1 MSEDL
6 RKWFGKGPTGG
17 WDRYNSKGEKAGKCG
32 DSEEGSKYAACLSN
46 EKAAKLGKDGRAS
59 FVKRKQTAQ
68 SKAGDSK
75 KGGEQKKGQKPV
87 FVKTGA
93 SEDINELKLNDLVN
107 TRFSIEVGS
116 GTTTG
121 NWSNEELIEK
131 LKEAIKHNLFDRE
144 FYYNWTELGKEY
156 NSIFEK
162 ETLSPMIKN
171 IDRTLKEFFILK
183 GSTLVFRL
191 EGSNA
196 QKWIDKWFQTK
207 KSISNELK
215 SDYYSY
221 RKKYAGVTL
230 RESVKEDWSQK
241 YKNSIDCNNP
251 KGFSQ
256 KAHCAGKNENKS
268 NNIDE
273 AIHPEVYRE
282 FMQACNDAG
291 LNSFQIF
298 GLHVLVYIL
307 TLGATGV
314 TILSALGIAQLAK
327 DAKDTFNN
335 WNAGRKLNP
344 EKVKAIVKDF
354 ENKVN
359 KLEGGRKKFFQGI
372 INKMKKTNPENK
384 SALVSIN
391 KDLEY
396 YAKAYGIKEES
407 MNEVAARYIEPK
419 RVEAFLNKYPKV
431 EELMQKIVDKVKDV
445 DRGYQIF
452 LHYKDD
458 KGQERYFGGKKDTQS
473 KSSNVKGLGRTAL
486 NKTGKSF
493 NSKTSYKYEW
503 NGKMDYPTWGEL
515 FQYVW
520 NNKNES
526 MNLEE
531 KLNLFLEKNV
541 PTDPQKWAASI
552 AAAKKKFDVYP
563 SAYAN
568 GWAAKNYKE
577 KGGTWKSAD

>member
-1 MSEDL
+1 MIKLTSILSEDL

-17 WDRYNSKGEKAGKCG
+17 WDRYNSKGEKVGKCG

-68 SKAGDSK
+68 SKAGDAK

-116 GTTTG
+116 GKTTG

-144 FYYNWTELGKEY
+144 FYYNWTDLGKEY

-230 RESVKEDWSQK
+230 RESVNEDWSQK

-256 KAHCAGKNENKS
+256 KAHCAGKNE
-268 NNIDE
+268 
-273 AIHPEVYRE
+273 
-282 FMQACNDAG
+282 
-291 LNSFQIF
+291 
-298 GLHVLVYIL
+298 
-307 TLGATGV
+307 
-314 TILSALGIAQLAK
+314 
-327 DAKDTFNN
+327 
-335 WNAGRKLNP
+335 
-344 EKVKAIVKDF
+344 
-354 ENKVN
+354 
-359 KLEGGRKKFFQGI
+359 
-372 INKMKKTNPENK
+372 
-384 SALVSIN
+384 
-391 KDLEY
+391 
-396 YAKAYGIKEES
+396 
-407 MNEVAARYIEPK
+407 
-419 RVEAFLNKYPKV
+419 
-431 EELMQKIVDKVKDV
+431 
-445 DRGYQIF
+445 
-452 LHYKDD
+452 
-458 KGQERYFGGKKDTQS
+458 
-473 KSSNVKGLGRTAL
+473 
-486 NKTGKSF
+486 
-493 NSKTSYKYEW
+493 
-503 NGKMDYPTWGEL
+503 
-515 FQYVW
+515 
-520 NNKNES
+520 S
-526 MNLEE
+526 MNLQE

-577 KGGTWKSAD
+577 KGGGWKTAK